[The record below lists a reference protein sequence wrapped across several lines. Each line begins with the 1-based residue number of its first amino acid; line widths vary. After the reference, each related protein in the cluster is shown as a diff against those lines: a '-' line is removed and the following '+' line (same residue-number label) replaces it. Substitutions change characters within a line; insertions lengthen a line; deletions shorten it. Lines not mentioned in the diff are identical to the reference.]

1 MTYGIVKWIIISLIL
16 IILIH
21 HIFDFFKNTMTV
33 PKVKNLVHNSSKLY
47 KEIDNIIDSNNDI
60 LVKISEKK
68 PNALNELNESNELNK
83 SNELNENTNKMKDEL
98 KNFFDELKNNTPDV
112 IPSID
117 NSAVKMYTEL

>member
-1 MTYGIVKWIIISLIL
+1 
-16 IILIH
+16 
-21 HIFDFFKNTMTV
+21 MTV